1 MKNKEIIT
9 RFKLP
14 AYISGKSFAE
24 ASKIIDNKFKDRNDI
39 ISKRTKQEL
48 LERLTNAQEFVKQSE
63 NDNSTNQF
71 DTGGTIASGVAQG
84 ADLATDTFGPTGID
98 MSGLQP
104 GGKVNTTG
112 NVLSGAGK
120 GAAMGATVG
129 SVIPGLGTLIGGA
142 IGGVVGAGAGLLKSG
157 RQEKDSNT
165 ATQNYMSRMNYQ
177 LNNPWA
183 KGGYVNKY
191 SGTDLPS
198 GYMDDLNSAQ
208 YLKYLNEPIQNPL
221 PYTTSVKNPLKPMS
235 PTNTIFTNDSKKKL
249 KSTINTANQNV
260 NSNPIF
266 GDKYKNDSPVK
277 SNDKTQSKVS
287 TIGANALR
295 YAPVISNAMQL
306 MNMQKPTV
314 ITSSR
319 LGNKF
324 KPTYMDER
332 LIRNQV
338 DQELNNSINAITN
351 ASGGSGA
358 ASRAG
363 ILASG
368 LNRAKALSDSYA
380 KIAEYNAGQNTQG
393 QQIDMQR
400 DIQNLGQE
408 RYDTEINLRSKGAYD
423 TNRSMLQSALA
434 NDLGSIG
441 KEELYKKYPE
451 MIGLGYKWD
460 GTYWKDNQGNTVD
473 PEKVTNK
480 KMKGGYLNDVLSN
493 INFRYN
499 KKISK

>member
-1 MKNKEIIT
+1 MKEDLTSK
-9 RFKLP
+9 FKLP
-14 AYISGKSFAE
+14 NYLKGKSFAE
-24 ASKIIDNKFKDRNDI
+24 ASKIIDSKFKDRNDI

-84 ADLATDTFGPTGID
+84 ADLAIDTFGPTGID
-98 MSGLQP
+98 ISGLQP
-104 GGKVNTTG
+104 GGKVDSTG
-112 NVLSGAGK
+112 NVLSGAAK

-129 SVIPGLGTLIGGA
+129 SVVPGLGTLIGGA
-142 IGGVVGAGAGLLKSG
+142 IGGVVGAGTGLFKNAK
-157 RQEKDSNT
+157 QKKDSQL
-165 ATQNYMSRMNYQ
+165 ATQNYGLAQHNRL
-177 LNNPWA
+177 LNDWA
-183 KGGYVNKY
+183 KGGYINKY
-191 SGTDLPS
+191 EGGGYPS
-198 GYMDDLNSAQ
+198 DDLIKKEKLPLNYKSNIQPLDIYSPIDTTITNSG
-208 YLKYLNEPIQNPL
+208 
-221 PYTTSVKNPLKPMS
+221 S
-235 PTNTIFTNDSKKKL
+235 KKL
-249 KSTINTANQNV
+249 KSTINTFNN
-260 NSNPIF
+260 NIDTTPIF
-266 GDKYKNDSPVK
+266 GDKYKNDSSVK
-277 SNDKTQSKVS
+277 SNDNIQSKLS

-295 YAPVISNAMQL
+295 YAPAMSNAMQL

-314 ITSSR
+314 ITSSK

-332 LIRNQV
+332 LIQNQV
-338 DQELNNSINAITN
+338 NEELNNSINAITN

-358 ASRAG
+358 AVRAG

-368 LNRAKALSDSYA
+368 VNRGKALSDAYA
-380 KIAEYNAGQNTQG
+380 KIAEYNAGQNVQG

-400 DIQNLGQE
+400 DIQNLDQE

-423 TNRSMLQSALA
+423 TNRSRLQSALA

-451 MIGLGYKWD
+451 MIGLGYDWD
-460 GTYWKDNQGNTVD
+460 GTYNVYRDKNGNVVD
-473 PEKVTNK
+473 PAKVTNK